1 MRTVDLL
8 QLGDLSLFTISLS
21 GNKPILLLN
30 RQHITRF
37 EFRKELRRRLN
48 GKMAPHV
55 SYKIYFLY
63 YTYYTPGILPCKLRV
78 LLLTEVTEIRI
89 PPLLIVDIPSI
100 LANSLSELARSLFGY
115 T

>member
-1 MRTVDLL
+1 MN
-8 QLGDLSLFTISLS
+8 LFAISLS

-48 GKMAPHV
+48 GKMTPHV
-55 SYKIYFLY
+55 SYKIYLLY
-63 YTYYTPGILPCKLRV
+63 STYYAPGIPPCKLRV
-78 LLLTEVTEIRI
+78 FLLSEVTEIRI
-89 PPLLIVDIPSI
+89 PPLLVEI
-100 LANSLSELARSLFGY
+100 LAANRGDRECPRAHNTKVGR